1 MPQWRRW
8 LIDLLAVSLLVALI
22 VCGAVALARPEVR
35 LSAADA
41 DARRTL
47 GMFWAQEHNDS
58 EVYRW
63 AQPASRL
70 RLFGFEQ
77 RAPLLL
83 RMRVSASRPADQPLV
98 PLTLPGAS
106 LSFPLAREWR
116 EYTLLLPAPP
126 HDAEGRLVALEAL
139 PDPPYPEKRK
149 LGFALTSLVVTP
161 NPLAFADRLPDPG
174 RLMFLVLLCDAAF
187 VALRRRLARGPA
199 LALTLAGALALG
211 AWMLLVPMA
220 AGYWLP
226 NLWVVLAL
234 IWLLLLAPPATR
246 ALRARLAGDGR
257 ALAAGVALLVAAVL
271 LLPLQQGWSN
281 LLGWPALVAA
291 MILLAAAL
299 PPAPPPEA
307 EAAEAAPR
315 WLAPALLGITLVA
328 LALRLLAL
336 GSLPPGL
343 WRDEARHG
351 LLALRILHD
360 PSYRPVYVPNVADIP
375 ALLFYLAAVPI
386 GLWGAH
392 EWTIR
397 LVPALAGALTPL
409 ALFWMARP
417 LWGWRAALLAAALL
431 AVALWHVALS
441 RLAFAATLG
450 PPLTLLALGAVW
462 RALHAPRPAARL
474 GWAVL
479 AGAATGMSVYAY
491 HPSRLTPLLVA
502 LALPVLLGRVWGRWR
517 AALPA
522 AALAVLI
529 ACAVG
534 WPLAR
539 YAIENRDGFSRRV
552 GQTSVFNPDSL
563 EIRAPLGRLEE
574 NLALHLGIWLERGDH
589 IGRHNLPDAP
599 QLDPPTGALFALGLA
614 LALAWWRD
622 RRMRLL
628 FLWIAVALVPGL
640 FAIEAP
646 HAVRT
651 VEVIAPSMLLA
662 GIGGVALLDWLRA
675 IRWVWALRWAA
686 PALLAGILLLNGV
699 RYFVVWP
706 ALRSTYEQ
714 FYIAETHIGNL
725 AQRLA
730 RDPAVQSQA
739 TRLYVPTGPSADE
752 MVQYLTADLPVG
764 GFDGAALTPAPGP
777 SALLLAYGD
786 NPKVPPERAAQALGP
801 GAQQLAIGPRSPL
814 TGNPEYVLYGLGGD
828 AAQIAQRAL
837 ASP

>member
-8 LIDLLAVSLLVALI
+8 LVELVAASLLAALI
-22 VCGAVALARPEVR
+22 VCAAVALARPELR
-35 LSAADA
+35 LSAADPG
-41 DARRTL
+41 ARRAL
-47 GMFWAQEHNDS
+47 GMFWAQEQNAS

-63 AQPASRL
+63 AQPDARL

-77 RAPLLL
+77 RAPVLV
-83 RMRVSASRPADQPLV
+83 RMRLSASRPADQPLV
-98 PLTLPGAS
+98 PLTVPGAS

-126 HDAEGRLVALEAL
+126 HDAEGRLVVLRAL

-149 LGFALTSLVVTP
+149 LGFALTALVVAP
-161 NPLAFADRLPDPG
+161 NPLSLADRLPDPA
-174 RLMFLVLLCDAAF
+174 RLAFLVLLCDAVF

-199 LALTLAGALALG
+199 LALLFAGALALG
-211 AWMLLVPMA
+211 AWMLLLPMA

-226 NLWVVLAL
+226 NLWVALAL
-234 IWLLLLAPPATR
+234 CWLLLLAPPATR
-246 ALRARLAGDGR
+246 ALRARFAGDGR
-257 ALAAGVALLVAAVL
+257 ALAAGLALLAAAVL
-271 LLPLQQGWSN
+271 VLPARQGWSN
-281 LLGWPALVAA
+281 LLGWPALAAA
-291 MILLAAAL
+291 MIVLAAAL
-299 PPAPPPEA
+299 PATPPP
-307 EAAEAAPR
+307 AAPGAAPR
-315 WLAPALLGITLVA
+315 WLVPALLGATLLA
-328 LALRLLAL
+328 LALRLAAL

-360 PSYRPVYVPNVADIP
+360 PSYRPVYVPSIADIP

-392 EWTIR
+392 EWTVR

-417 LWGWRAALLAAALL
+417 LWGWRVALLAAALL
-431 AVALWHVALS
+431 AVALWHIALS

-479 AGAATGMSVYAY
+479 AGAATGLSVYAY

-502 LALPVLLGRVWGRWR
+502 LALPVLLGRAWGRWR

-522 AALAVLI
+522 AALAVLV
-529 ACAVG
+529 ACVVG

-539 YAIENRDGFSRRV
+539 YAIENRDSFSRRV

-563 EIRAPLGRLEE
+563 ETRAPPGRLEE

-614 LALAWWRD
+614 LALAWRRD
-622 RRMRLL
+622 RRARLL
-628 FLWIAVALVPGL
+628 FLWIAVALIPGM

-662 GIGGVALLDWLRA
+662 GIGGVALLGRLRA
-675 IRWVWALRWAA
+675 TRFGPALRWAA

-706 ALRSTYEQ
+706 ALPSTYEQ
-714 FYIAETHIGNL
+714 FYIAETHIGDL

-739 TRLYVPTGPSADE
+739 TRLYVPSGPSTDE
-752 MVQYLTADLPVG
+752 MVQYLTAELPVG
-764 GFDGAALTPAPGP
+764 GFDGAALMPAPGP
-777 SALLLAYGD
+777 SALLIAYGD

-801 GAQQLAIGPRSPL
+801 GAQQLALGPRSPL
-814 TGNPEYVLYGLGGD
+814 TGNPEYVLYGLGES